1 MLGALRPRRQPGS
14 LAEGSNAGAVRGGGR
29 PDPKALA
36 GSFLPPPADAGTDS
50 VAVRYFGGSLVRRLK
65 RNEIK

>member
-1 MLGALRPRRQPGS
+1 M
-14 LAEGSNAGAVRGGGR
+14 AEGSNAGAVRGGGQ
-29 PDPKALA
+29 PDPKAPA
-36 GSFLPPPADAGTDS
+36 GSFLPLPADAGTDS